1 MSPIAT
7 ATPTAAPATAS
18 IGSAFIAP
26 PSLPVAPSASLS
38 APFNPVASPVIAT
51 LMPTPGI

>member
-7 ATPTAAPATAS
+7 ATPSAAPATAT

-26 PSLPVAPSASLS
+26 PSLPIPPSASLS
-38 APFNPVASPVIAT
+38 APLRPVASPVIAT
-51 LMPTPGI
+51 LMPTPGT